1 VRLIETAVKPD
12 HHSPSTCQCC
22 HCRVCRAER
31 ALWEESQKPPAPEPD
46 YWLLA
51 KRPLA
56 CLVFLLPLLLVYEA
70 GVIWMGGENPLMV
83 RNGADAWMRTA
94 LDAAGVPFGFVL
106 PVLVVVVLLVWHYRA
121 KHPWKVSGETLLG
134 MFAESLLFAFLL
146 IVAGQLQNL
155 AFEKLGH
162 PEIPLAVRAAASK
175 SSGLIGGESAAKAVT
190 YVGAGIYE
198 EVLFRLCLLPLCF
211 GTFRLLKLNVT
222 WAAVMAV
229 VCTSLTFAIAHHVGP
244 TGEAFRLFPFAFR
257 LLAGLFFAAIFVLRG
272 FGITVGTHAAY
283 DLLVGLL
290 LTPAT

>member
-1 VRLIETAVKPD
+1 MIPIETALKPQP
-12 HHSPSTCQCC
+12 HSPPTCNCC

-31 ALWEESQKPPAPEPD
+31 AAYEVTRKKPPEEPD

-56 CLVFLLPLLLVYEA
+56 CLLFLLPLLAIYEA
-70 GVIWMGGENPLMV
+70 GVIWMGGENPALV
-83 RNGADAWMRTA
+83 RNGADAWMRIA
-94 LDAAGVPFGFVL
+94 LESAGLRFGFVL
-106 PVLVVVVLLVWHYRA
+106 PGLVVVVLLVWHRIA

-162 PEIPLAVRAAASK
+162 PEIPLAVPAATK
-175 SSGLIGGESAAKAVT
+175 PQGLIGGETAAKALT

-198 EVLFRLCLLPLCF
+198 EVLFRLCLLPACF
-211 GTFRLLKLNVT
+211 GLFRLLKLNTT
-222 WAAVMAV
+222 WAALLAV
-229 VCTSLTFAIAHHVGP
+229 ICTSLLFSIAHHVGP
-244 TGEAFRLFPFAFR
+244 TGEAFRLFPFTFR
-257 LLAGLFFAAIFVLRG
+257 LIAGLFFAALFVLRG

-283 DLLVGLL
+283 DVLVGLL
-290 LTPAT
+290 MTTNA